1 MATLIQRLDWKRETG
16 MTVTSGSVGHDCVIS
31 ATRLDWRPVSRRPGN
46 RRRSSSSC
54 SEKTRRERDLGAFFV
69 SIAY

>member
-31 ATRLDWRPVSRRPGN
+31 ATRSDWRPVSR
-46 RRRSSSSC
+46 
-54 SEKTRRERDLGAFFV
+54 SETGDGRLRKKPERA
-69 SIAY
+69 